1 MPYNSPPKIR
11 SMTTPGERIKKR
23 RKELGFVRQGQF
35 AKLVGVAQ
43 STLSD
48 IERGD
53 SKLPSAAVLMRMA
66 EVLKV
71 TQAWIITSED
81 GEITIPTPQEQELL
95 TKFREL
101 DDVKRAVFL
110 AFIASSKQ

>member
-1 MPYNSPPKIR
+1 
-11 SMTTPGERIKKR
+11 
-23 RKELGFVRQGQF
+23 
-35 AKLVGVAQ
+35 
-43 STLSD
+43 
-48 IERGD
+48 
-53 SKLPSAAVLMRMA
+53 MRMA

-71 TQAWIITSED
+71 TQAWIITGED

-101 DDVKRAVFL
+101 DDVKKAVFL

>member
-1 MPYNSPPKIR
+1 MN
-11 SMTTPGERIKKR
+11 TPGERIRKR
-23 RKELGFVRQGQF
+23 RKELNLRQGEF
-35 AKLVGVAQ
+35 AKLAGVAQ

-71 TQAWIITSED
+71 TQAWIITGKD
-81 GEITIPTPQEQELL
+81 GEIAIPTPQEQELL

-101 DDVKRAVFL
+101 DDVKKAVFL